1 MMSDSQL
8 AVCLTRRI
16 SFHIYQWVMFC
27 CVKKKE
33 YSNHQ
38 NEKER
43 MREIEKKKKS
53 NQTKPKQYRTA
64 QHNYNLCI

>member
-1 MMSDSQL
+1 MFYSQL
-8 AVCLTRRI
+8 AMCLTRRI

-27 CVKKKE
+27 CVKKGILKSPKRKGE
-33 YSNHQ
+33 
-38 NEKER
+38 NER
-43 MREIEKKKKS
+43 DREKKS